1 MFIFTL
7 HVQTKKDDQ
16 MNARR
21 KFMALTLGLG
31 LGMFLPKKLTAV
43 QPAKKS
49 MLVHQV
55 FFWLKKPDKDLKA
68 VMKGCKEIGKLK
80 SAHSYQVGVPA
91 ATVKR
96 DVIDDSY
103 HIALTVNFK
112 SIEDH
117 DLYQVDPVHLQFIE
131 EHKDK
136 WEKVQV
142 YDFDVE

>member
-1 MFIFTL
+1 
-7 HVQTKKDDQ
+7 

-21 KFMALTLGLG
+21 KFIALTLGLG
-31 LGMFLPKKLTAV
+31 LGMFVPKKLTAV

-55 FFWLKKPDKDLKA
+55 FFWLKKPKKDLKA

-91 ATVKR
+91 ATGKR

-117 DLYQVDPVHLQFIE
+117 DLYQVDPIHLEFIAA
-131 EHKDK
+131 HKDK
-136 WEKVQV
+136 WEKVQI